1 MICALWMD
9 LIDFETVD
17 DETCV
22 QIARELGGLDPDYL
36 VMLNEPRYAG
46 LRRHSKLMAG
56 TNILVYA

>member
-1 MICALWMD
+1 MD